1 MSENNVSA
9 VTELQLPDLK
19 SFKKGKVR
27 HMYDFG
33 DTLLMVATDRI
44 SAFDCILP
52 QGIPGKGRILTQVSK
67 FWFDVLKQPHHM
79 ISTHVS
85 DFPGVARQY
94 ADILEGRSML
104 VKKTELVPV
113 ECVVRGYLAGSGWK
127 DYQKTGTVCGHKLPA
142 GLRLADKLPE
152 PIFTPAT
159 KNDSG
164 HDENISVTEMRD
176 KLGSDLTAIL
186 ENRSLEIYRKASEI
200 ADAKGIIIGDT
211 KFEFGLL
218 DSGVLLIDEVLTP
231 DSSRFWAKDKYEV
244 GISPPSFDKQI
255 VRDYLEST
263 DWDKTPPPP
272 DLPEEITTKTARE
285 YRRIADLLTGR

>member
-1 MSENNVSA
+1 M
-9 VTELQLPDLK
+9 
-19 SFKKGKVR
+19 R

-67 FWFDVLKQPHHM
+67 FWFDALKQPHHM

-85 DFPGVARQY
+85 DFPEVARQY
-94 ADILEGRSML
+94 EHILEGRSML
-104 VKKTELVPV
+104 VKKTELVPI

-127 DYQKTGTVCGHKLPA
+127 DYQKTGTICGHELPP
-142 GLRLADKLPE
+142 GLRLADKLPD

-159 KNDSG
+159 KNDEG
-164 HDENISVTEMRD
+164 HDENISVAQMRD
-176 KLGSDLTAIL
+176 TLGSDLTAIL
-186 ENRSLEIYRKASEI
+186 ENRSLEIYRKASEL
-200 ADAKGIIIGDT
+200 AASKGIIIADT

-263 DWDKTPPPP
+263 DWDKSPPPP
-272 DLPEEITTKTARE
+272 DLPDEIIAKTARE
-285 YRRIADLLTGR
+285 YRRIAELLTGR